1 MRRNKKGQ
9 WLGIFVAISFL
20 KLALLIKLHATSIQ
34 EVDGRLHIWVVTHRT
49 HSQISIARLVTWGGV
64 GMLTLPTLALVG
76 AFTLDVHKKVRSRL
90 GSGLLLAIFAAA
102 GGLVELVIN
111 FFLHRTRPPTTDWL
125 SAASRNSFPS
135 GHTTTATLFA
145 LFSAWALSNRIRRGW
160 PLIMMWVGAA
170 GFVVAVG
177 WSRIWLGVHWP
188 SDVLGGWLFGIAW
201 FTFIT
206 SVIVRN

>member
-1 MRRNKKGQ
+1 MRQLKRVL
-9 WLGIFVAISFL
+9 WVGIFVAISFL
-20 KLALLIKLHATSIQ
+20 VLSLFIKLHATAIQ
-34 EVDGRLHIWVVTHRT
+34 EVDGRLHLWVVTHRT

-64 GMLTLPTLALVG
+64 STLTLPALVLVG
-76 AFTLDVHKKVRSRL
+76 AFALDVHKKVRSRL

-111 FFLHRTRPPTTDWL
+111 FLLHRTRPPIADWL

-135 GHTTTATLFA
+135 GHATTATLFA

-160 PLIMMWVGAA
+160 PLMMMRIGAV
-170 GFVVAVG
+170 GFVLAVG

-188 SDVLGGWLFGIAW
+188 SDVLGGWLFAIAW

-206 SVIVRN
+206 SAIVRD